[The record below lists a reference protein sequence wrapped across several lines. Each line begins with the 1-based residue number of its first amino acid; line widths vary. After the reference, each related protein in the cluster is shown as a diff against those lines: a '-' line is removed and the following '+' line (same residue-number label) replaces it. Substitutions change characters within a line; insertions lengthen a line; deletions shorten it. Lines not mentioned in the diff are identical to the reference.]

1 MQNRYAVDVGDFMKL
16 GLLRYVAASPSERM
30 SGSSWNFGGGL
41 HGLTVTQ

>member
-1 MQNRYAVDVGDFMKL
+1 MPAIANPNGTRPFEAPTEVV
-16 GLLRYVAASPSERM
+16 RRM